1 MEEEKK
7 EVRIS
12 LLTVLVIIS
21 IFLIIIVIM
30 GAIIY
35 KLNKDISIEEHNN
48 TEIQTQLENLNEEAL
63 IEEKNIVEESNDSN
77 NSIDADIDNNIV
89 LYNGYEIEPKVG
101 VQDPSDMK
109 NSDEAKSKYNVTYYN
124 YENGKYAGTTKGEF
138 GKETYD
144 GYSAVNNVNR
154 IAMTKEYNAIPR
166 SYTRIN
172 ELPKELIDMADCTS
186 VDIDSIDLDNDGKEE
201 KVVCYTVSYSK
212 GQIGDGEP
220 QASSGIILFDSNYKK
235 IADLA
240 SLEDG
245 FWAGFKEDDRKIF
258 FSLDETEYIDIDNDN
273 IMEIIINVPV
283 YEGTRISI
291 LKYSNGIIEGK
302 TNLKASVMP

>member
-1 MEEEKK
+1 MKIEKK
-7 EVRIS
+7 EIRIS
-12 LLTVLVIIS
+12 LSTLLFIILF
-21 IFLIIIVIM
+21 FLIIIVIM
-30 GAIIY
+30 GTTIY
-35 KLNKDISIEEHNN
+35 KLNKNRSIEEDNS
-48 TEIQTQLENLNEEAL
+48 TEIQTP
-63 IEEKNIVEESNDSN
+63 ID
-77 NSIDADIDNNIV
+77 NSII

-101 VQDPSDMK
+101 VQDPTDMK
-109 NSDEAKSKYNVTYYN
+109 NSDEAKRMYNVTYYN
-124 YENGKYAGTTKGEF
+124 YENGKYEGTTKGEF
-138 GKETYD
+138 GEETYD
-144 GYSAVNNVNR
+144 GYSLVDNVKK

-166 SYTRIN
+166 SYTRIK

-220 QASSGIILFDSNYKK
+220 QATSGMMLFDSNYRK

-240 SLEDG
+240 TLEDG
-245 FWAGFKEDDRKIF
+245 FWAGFKEEDRKMF

-283 YEGTRISI
+283 YEGIRISI
-291 LKYSNGIIEGK
+291 LKYSNGIIEGE
-302 TNLKASVMP
+302 TGLKASVMP

>member
-1 MEEEKK
+1 MKEEKK

-35 KLNKDISIEEHNN
+35 KLNKDISIEEQKNMD
-48 TEIQTQLENLNEEAL
+48 IQTQLENLDEEAL
-63 IEEKNIVEESNDSN
+63 IGEKNIVEESNDSN
-77 NSIDADIDNNIV
+77 NSIDADIDNNII
-89 LYNGYEIEPKVG
+89 LYNGYEIEPRVG

-109 NSDEAKSKYNVTYYN
+109 ISDEAKSKYNVTYYN

>member
-1 MEEEKK
+1 MKIEKK
-7 EVRIS
+7 EIRIS
-12 LLTVLVIIS
+12 LSTLLFIILF
-21 IFLIIIVIM
+21 FLIIIVIM
-30 GAIIY
+30 GTTIY
-35 KLNKDISIEEHNN
+35 KLNKNRSIEEDNS
-48 TEIQTQLENLNEEAL
+48 TEIQTQ
-63 IEEKNIVEESNDSN
+63 ID
-77 NSIDADIDNNIV
+77 NSII

-101 VQDPSDMK
+101 VQDPTDMK
-109 NSDEAKSKYNVTYYN
+109 NSDEAKRMYNVTYYN
-124 YENGKYAGTTKGEF
+124 YENGKYEGTTKGEF
-138 GKETYD
+138 GEETYE
-144 GYSAVNNVNR
+144 GYSLVDNVKK

-166 SYTRIN
+166 SYTRIK

-220 QASSGIILFDSNYKK
+220 QATSGMMLFDSNYRK

-240 SLEDG
+240 TLENG
-245 FWAGFKEDDRKIF
+245 FWAGFKEEDRKMF

-283 YEGTRISI
+283 YEGIRISI
-291 LKYSNGIIEGK
+291 LKYSNGIIEGE
-302 TNLKASVMP
+302 TGLKASVMP